1 MALLKRSYS
10 VKTNALDQIKVSFEG
25 ETPAISTE
33 FEVSYEDALHG
44 LKVIAAN
51 QDKKRIYGGT
61 AILLVCG
68 AFAMPNLFSN
78 SPLLAVLYII
88 GAIVLVAGAL
98 LGPKM
103 ASRKTAA
110 EMASMGKGTLNLFP
124 GGYQVVQQRVEYNVP
139 FRVVDCYESERA
151 YIFVMGRDHM
161 MVFNKKYFGEKNLLV
176 REVLIANMGAGRRFF
191 TVDQKGKVINNMTNK
206 GSVL

>member
-10 VKTNALDQIKVSFEG
+10 VKTNAFDQIKVSFEG
-25 ETPAISTE
+25 ETPAISAE
-33 FEVSYEDALHG
+33 FEVSYEDAMHG
-44 LKVIAAN
+44 LKVISAN

-68 AFAMPNLFSN
+68 AFALPNVYAK
-78 SPLLAVLYII
+78 SPMLAVLYVI

-98 LGPKM
+98 LGPKL
-103 ASRKTAA
+103 AQRKTAD
-110 EMASMGKGTLNLFP
+110 EMSKMGKGTLNLFP

-161 MVFNKKYFGEKNLLV
+161 MVFNKKYFGDLNVLV
-176 REVLIANMGAGRRFF
+176 REVLIANMGAGRRYFK
-191 TVDQKGKVINNMTNK
+191 VDQKGKVIENPMLKNPNA
-206 GSVL
+206 

>member
-1 MALLKRSYS
+1 MALMKRSYS
-10 VKTNALDQIKVSFEG
+10 VKTNALDQIKVSYEG
-25 ETPAISTE
+25 ETPAISAE
-33 FEVSYEDALHG
+33 FEVSYEDAMHG
-44 LKVIAAN
+44 LKVIDAN
-51 QDKKRIYGGT
+51 TDKKRIYGGL
-61 AILLVCG
+61 AIMVVCG
-68 AFAMPNLFSN
+68 GIALPNIFAAGTVYGVLFI
-78 SPLLAVLYII
+78 LAAAALAIGTLAGPVL
-88 GAIVLVAGAL
+88 GR
-98 LGPKM
+98 
-103 ASRKTAA
+103 RKTAA

-206 GSVL
+206 GSAL

>member
-1 MALLKRSYS
+1 MVTIKMIAQKCGCSVATVSKAL
-10 VKTNALDQIKVSFEG
+10 N
-25 ETPAISTE
+25 
-33 FEVSYEDALHG
+33 
-44 LKVIAAN
+44 
-51 QDKKRIYGGT
+51 
-61 AILLVCG
+61 G
-68 AFAMPNLFSN
+68 APD
-78 SPLLAVLYII
+78 V
-88 GAIVLVAGAL
+88 GAEKA
-98 LGPKM
+98 KM
-103 ASRKTAA
+103 IRKTAA

-206 GSVL
+206 GSAL